1 MLQQLS
7 FVTSVHCMHGLLR
20 WSGVLQADK
29 VQKTVLQQQICTW
42 TLLSVLYTAI
52 EDAPVFNLPDKPS
65 LPEMLRRECLSHWLK
80 VGSSLY

>member
-1 MLQQLS
+1 MLQQFR
-7 FVTSVHCMHGLLR
+7 FVTSALCRHSPVR
-20 WSGVLQADK
+20 QSGVLQAAK

-80 VGSSLY
+80 VGSALC